1 MRKKDIILEDQK
13 ELETPIL
20 HENDVEN
27 DVLDEQNPVSVKEA
41 ENIVTETEGEA
52 VSELDMTPLTDWEKF
67 DAMEQALEEE
77 RKRKEKEARRHEI

>member
-41 ENIVTETEGEA
+41 ENIVTEN
-52 VSELDMTPLTDWEKF
+52 
-67 DAMEQALEEE
+67 
-77 RKRKEKEARRHEI
+77 RYRRHNHLMTI